1 MIALF
6 NMLTSLRSMS
16 SRICLTVLTYS
27 CSALR
32 ALNMLASAVMLSLS
46 SRWIWEGKEEGGE
59 VTGSSRML
67 CSSATILARPS
78 DTSEQV
84 FKQ

>member
-1 MIALF
+1 MMALF
-6 NMLTSLRSMS
+6 SMLTSLRSMS

-27 CSALR
+27 WSAVR
-32 ALNMLASAVMLSLS
+32 ALMMFVWAVMLSLS

-59 VTGSSRML
+59 ITGLSRML

-84 FKQ
+84 

>member
-16 SRICLTVLTYS
+16 SRICLMVLTYS
-27 CSALR
+27 WRAVR
-32 ALNMLASAVMLSLS
+32 ALMILASAVMLSVS
-46 SRWIWEGKEEGGE
+46 SLWIWAGKEEGGE

-84 FKQ
+84 